1 MKMKRV
7 LSLVLAMT
15 LVVSTWISVN
25 AAETTIQVKIDG
37 ELVVFTDAQPFID
50 SNNRTLVPL
59 RAIGEA
65 MGLVVE
71 WDAELKTAAFTRV
84 YDASVAAAPYDV
96 DEDGKADAYLS
107 SEVLA
112 FEVGN
117 NQAAFGAHW
126 MSVEEEAEET
136 ATEEA
141 VVDHFALVAY
151 DVVMDTEAVIVNS
164 RTYAPVRYLAEAFN
178 YDVSWDQETR
188 TVELT
193 TMKSLADA
201 NMYVVNTFE
210 EALQSWLLLG
220 DDKTTATSIE
230 ILSGKVNGVELEK
243 TAISEDEF
251 EKIEEELEAS
261 YEVLMGFEAANN
273 VSDLASYRLSL
284 KIKAMI
290 DDVYEILEWEHY
302 GVELQQ

>member
-1 MKMKRV
+1 
-7 LSLVLAMT
+7 
-15 LVVSTWISVN
+15 
-25 AAETTIQVKIDG
+25 
-37 ELVVFTDAQPFID
+37 
-50 SNNRTLVPL
+50 
-59 RAIGEA
+59 
-65 MGLVVE
+65 
-71 WDAELKTAAFTRV
+71 
-84 YDASVAAAPYDV
+84 
-96 DEDGKADAYLS
+96 LS

-126 MSVEEEAEET
+126 MSIEEEVAETAAEEAVVAEET
-136 ATEEA
+136 AEETEEA
-141 VVDHFALVAY
+141 EVVAEVEVDHFALVAY
-151 DVVMDTEAVIVNS
+151 DVVMDTEAVIVNA

-201 NMYVVNTFE
+201 NITVVSTFE

-243 TAISEDEF
+243 TLISEEEF
-251 EKIEEELEAS
+251 EKLEEELEANGLS
-261 YEVLMGFEAANN
+261 GEVLTGFEAANN
-273 VSDLASYRLSL
+273 ISDLASYRLSL
-284 KIKAMI
+284 KVKAMI
-290 DDVYEILEWEHY
+290 DDVYEIFEWEHY